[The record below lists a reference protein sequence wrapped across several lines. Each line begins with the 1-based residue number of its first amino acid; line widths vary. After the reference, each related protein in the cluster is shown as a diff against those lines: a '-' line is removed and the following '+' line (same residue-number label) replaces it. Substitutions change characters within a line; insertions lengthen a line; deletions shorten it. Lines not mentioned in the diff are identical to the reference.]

1 MARAI
6 LLIRVSTA
14 GQSYEQQTKELI
26 QVAVRDGYDEKDLIP
41 IENKESA
48 IKNDEEHRLGLI
60 DMKERIKNDPS
71 INCVYVR
78 EVSRIGRRYDV
89 LQGIKTFLVTNKIQ
103 LVVAGDNRV
112 ELLDKKGN
120 ITLQGSIMFEVACS
134 VAITEMADKQLRF
147 EQGKRKA
154 VEEGKAVTGIVLFG
168 YRIDEKTKK
177 IVIDDEEHGN
187 TASVIRD
194 IFNIYTTTSL
204 STKAIYQQLSRQG
217 RFTKMNRDD
226 VGANQIRRIINNHAY
241 SGGVN
246 NNGDKNSRKKYN
258 YHYPAIVSEE
268 IQEKAINK
276 CVNAKNLPKYSHKY
290 VYYAKSLVKCI
301 CGHIMTGDSY
311 RNAYKCPYCRKNIG
325 LNSIDYIAWSSAVML
340 KTESNN
346 QNREAIIKDY
356 KAAIINNDKMVASLK
371 EKLEELDR
379 NEAKTIRRC
388 SRMQNQTMAD
398 KLLEELLAESE
409 EERKKT
415 NQEVLRLEERT
426 RQMKQFLKNSSISL
440 APYETTA
447 ISSIEDDELRRNII
461 LEVISSIELEQIDD
475 LHIKITVVPS
485 LAFAKSFPFHY
496 VYDSSKRPYIR
507 LLCYYNGV
515 LYRDDTPYIFNRFQ
529 CLRNKERIYDKEKK
543 LRLIGDRIP
552 IAEVCKRYGFSY
564 TRVFG
569 LVKNGVLDGEM
580 INRKIYISL
589 ESASAFFEKY
599 KKRGG

>member
-1 MARAI
+1 
-6 LLIRVSTA
+6 
-14 GQSYEQQTKELI
+14 
-26 QVAVRDGYDEKDLIP
+26 
-41 IENKESA
+41 
-48 IKNDEEHRLGLI
+48 
-60 DMKERIKNDPS
+60 
-71 INCVYVR
+71 
-78 EVSRIGRRYDV
+78 
-89 LQGIKTFLVTNKIQ
+89 
-103 LVVAGDNRV
+103 
-112 ELLDKKGN
+112 
-120 ITLQGSIMFEVACS
+120 
-134 VAITEMADKQLRF
+134 
-147 EQGKRKA
+147 
-154 VEEGKAVTGIVLFG
+154 
-168 YRIDEKTKK
+168 
-177 IVIDDEEHGN
+177 
-187 TASVIRD
+187 
-194 IFNIYTTTSL
+194 
-204 STKAIYQQLSRQG
+204 
-217 RFTKMNRDD
+217 
-226 VGANQIRRIINNHAY
+226 
-241 SGGVN
+241 
-246 NNGDKNSRKKYN
+246 
-258 YHYPAIVSEE
+258 
-268 IQEKAINK
+268 
-276 CVNAKNLPKYSHKY
+276 
-290 VYYAKSLVKCI
+290 
-301 CGHIMTGDSY
+301 
-311 RNAYKCPYCRKNIG
+311 
-325 LNSIDYIAWSSAVML
+325 ML

-398 KLLEELLAESE
+398 KLLEELLAETE

-507 LLCYYNGV
+507 LLCYYNSV

>member
-89 LQGIKTFLVTNKIQ
+89 LQGIKTFLVANKIQ

-154 VEEGKAVTGIVLFG
+154 VEEGKAVTGIVLLG

-187 TASVIRD
+187 TASIIRD

-217 RFTKMNRDD
+217 RFKKMNRDD
-226 VGANQIRRIINNHAY
+226 IGANQIRRIISNHAY

-276 CVNAKNLPKYSHKY
+276 CINAKNMPKYSHKY
-290 VYYAKSLVKCI
+290 VYYAKSLVKCT
-301 CGHIMTGDSY
+301 CGHVMTGDSY

-398 KLLEELLAESE
+398 KLLEELLAETE

-507 LLCYYNGV
+507 LLCYYNSV